1 MVRVELQVEVVTT
14 QQTPNP
20 AAQFPSALPP
30 LAVHSL
36 AVKPTLVTPEHCRGG
51 LTCEAEAVD
60 GGAALAGALQVGEL
74 DNAEQGE
81 HPCKVIKS

>member
-36 AVKPTLVTPEHCRGG
+36 AVNPTLKPKLGRGG
-51 LTCEAEAVD
+51 LTCETEAVD

-74 DNAEQGE
+74 DNAKQGE
-81 HPCKVIKS
+81 HPCKT

>member
-1 MVRVELQVEVVTT
+1 MVLVDTVELQVEVVTT

-30 LAVHSL
+30 LTVHSL
-36 AVKPTLVTPEHCRGG
+36 AVKPTLKPKHCRKG
-51 LTCEAEAVD
+51 LTCKTEPVG

-74 DNAEQGE
+74 NNAEQGE
-81 HPCKVIKS
+81 DPCKA